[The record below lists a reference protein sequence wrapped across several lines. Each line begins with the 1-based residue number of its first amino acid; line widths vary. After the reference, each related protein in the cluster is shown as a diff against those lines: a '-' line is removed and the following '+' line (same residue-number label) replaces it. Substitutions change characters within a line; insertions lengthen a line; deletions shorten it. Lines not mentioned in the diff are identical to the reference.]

1 MWFQLTSIAFFVLLT
16 LTTAAE
22 NALEEET
29 VQERRLRA
37 NAKMWWIFGSSGNSK
52 CKSKLRPCL
61 FIHGENHENEEKE
74 LQDSSDKFGD
84 MSKNAPCCSSIKYA
98 SLDTLNVGWT
108 DHKLQKKVCGHALSM
123 SEDSDEKQKI
133 IKNTILVTHSMGAL
147 ILAGAIA
154 NKHCSIDSSTSWVSM
169 SAPMKGSMV
178 SNYVQDVC
186 TDDDTQVFHQILTLV
201 GQCPVQ
207 AGMESLAYMDGKYST
222 KELNKAY
229 VAAKKVYTAQVSAA
243 MCSNGNIGIFSTY
256 QAKYLLLGAKVDHGS
271 GENDGFT
278 TYKSCRGGIDK
289 AKFGDDPSDRFYV
302 THCNH
307 ADTAFLNGDSHFKDS
322 MKPVKWFKGLF

>member
-1 MWFQLTSIAFFVLLT
+1 MWFQLASIAFFVLLT

-37 NAKMWWIFGSSGNSK
+37 NAKMWSFGNDKDDDSSNP
-52 CKSKLRPCL
+52 RPCL

-84 MSKNAPCCSSIKYA
+84 MSKNAPFCSSIKYA

-108 DHKLQKKVCGHALSM
+108 DHKLQK
-123 SEDSDEKQKI
+123 E
-133 IKNTILVTHSMGAL
+133 
-147 ILAGAIA
+147 AGAIA

-229 VAAKKVYTAQVSAA
+229 VAAEKVYTAQVSAA